1 MNLRPIQVR
10 LFQILESEVKHDLSA
25 SFCTILIS
33 TVVLLNV
40 VAVVLGSVHTLYQ
53 RWSIYFDFFE
63 WFSIALFSVEYLLR
77 IWASGVRFPPDH
89 GNSWRGRKAYILSFY
104 GLIDLAALAPYF
116 LQVLIPG
123 LDLRVIR
130 AVRLVRVFKIS
141 HYSTA
146 IEDLAQAIYDE
157 RRSFAATLYLL
168 LITILITSSLM
179 YFAENEAQPEKFAS
193 IPDAIYWAVITLTTV
208 GYGDF
213 TPLTWPGRVISL
225 FTAFLGVCTVAILTG
240 IVASAFANQMA
251 RRRVIFETELRK
263 AFANGIISPQED
275 QILDQLGR
283 EFNLSSE
290 ETERMMDKVRQELN
304 KRHT

>member
-1 MNLRPIQVR
+1 M
-10 LFQILESEVKHDLSA
+10 
-25 SFCTILIS
+25 
-33 TVVLLNV
+33 
-40 VAVVLGSVHTLYQ
+40 LGSINTLYQ

-63 WFSIALFSVEYLLR
+63 WFSIILFSIEYLLR
-77 IWASGVRFPPDH
+77 IWASGARFPQGQ
-89 GNSWRGRKAYILSFY
+89 GNSWSGRKAYILSFY

-116 LQVLIPG
+116 LQVLFPG
-123 LDLRVIR
+123 LDLRIVR
-130 AVRLVRVFKIS
+130 AVRLIRVFKIS

-146 IEDLAQAIYDE
+146 IEDLVQAIYDE

-179 YFAENEAQPEKFAS
+179 YFAENEAQPEMFSS

-213 TPLTWPGRVISL
+213 TPVTWLGRVISL
-225 FTAFLGVCTVAILTG
+225 FTAFFGVCTVAILTG

-263 AFANGIISPQED
+263 AFAEGIISPQED

-283 EFNLSSE
+283 AFNLSPE
-290 ETERMMDKVRQELN
+290 ETKRMMEKVRQESR
-304 KRHT
+304 KRQT

>member
-25 SFCTILIS
+25 RFCSIFIATI
-33 TVVLLNV
+33 VLLNI
-40 VAVVLGSVHTLYQ
+40 VAVVLGSVNTLYQ
-53 RWSIYFDFFE
+53 RWSIYFDYFE
-63 WFSIALFSVEYLLR
+63 WFSIILFSVEYLLR
-77 IWASGVRFPPDH
+77 IWASGARFPPGH

-104 GLIDLAALAPYF
+104 GLIDLIALAPYF

-123 LDLRVIR
+123 LDLRIVR

-146 IEDLAQAIYDE
+146 IEDLVQAIYDE

-213 TPLTWPGRVISL
+213 TPVTWPGRVISL

-263 AFANGIISPQED
+263 AFADGMISPQED
-275 QILDQLGR
+275 QTLEQLGR
-283 EFNLSSE
+283 AFNLSPE
-290 ETERMMDKVRQELN
+290 ETERMIAKAREELSKRQ
-304 KRHT
+304 T

>member
-1 MNLRPIQVR
+1 MNLRSIQVR

-25 SFCTILIS
+25 RFCSIFIATI
-33 TVVLLNV
+33 VLLNI
-40 VAVVLGSVHTLYQ
+40 VAVVLGSVNTLYQ
-53 RWSIYFDFFE
+53 RWSIYFDYFE
-63 WFSIALFSVEYLLR
+63 WFSIILFSVEYLLR
-77 IWASGVRFPPDH
+77 IWASGARFPPGY

-104 GLIDLAALAPYF
+104 GLIDLIALAPYF

-123 LDLRVIR
+123 LDLRIVR

-146 IEDLAQAIYDE
+146 IEDLVQAIYDE

-213 TPLTWPGRVISL
+213 TPVTWPGRVISL

-263 AFANGIISPQED
+263 AFADGMISPQED
-275 QILDQLGR
+275 QTLEQLGR
-283 EFNLSSE
+283 AFNLSPE
-290 ETERMMDKVRQELN
+290 ETERMIAKAREELSKRQ
-304 KRHT
+304 T

>member
-1 MNLRPIQVR
+1 VYSRSQ
-10 LFQILESEVKHDLSA
+10 
-25 SFCTILIS
+25 
-33 TVVLLNV
+33 
-40 VAVVLGSVHTLYQ
+40 
-53 RWSIYFDFFE
+53 
-63 WFSIALFSVEYLLR
+63 
-77 IWASGVRFPPDH
+77 
-89 GNSWRGRKAYILSFY
+89 
-104 GLIDLAALAPYF
+104 
-116 LQVLIPG
+116 
-123 LDLRVIR
+123 
-130 AVRLVRVFKIS
+130 

-146 IEDLAQAIYDE
+146 IEDLVQAIYDE

-213 TPLTWPGRVISL
+213 TPVTWPGRVISL

-263 AFANGIISPQED
+263 AFADGIISPQED
-275 QILDQLGR
+275 QTLDQLGR
-283 EFNLSSE
+283 AFNLSPE
-290 ETERMMDKVRQELN
+290 ETERMMDKVRQESS
-304 KRHT
+304 KRQT

>member
-1 MNLRPIQVR
+1 
-10 LFQILESEVKHDLSA
+10 
-25 SFCTILIS
+25 
-33 TVVLLNV
+33 
-40 VAVVLGSVHTLYQ
+40 
-53 RWSIYFDFFE
+53 
-63 WFSIALFSVEYLLR
+63 FSIILFSIEYLLR
-77 IWASGVRFPPDH
+77 IWASGASFPPAH

-123 LDLRVIR
+123 LDLRVVR
-130 AVRLVRVFKIS
+130 AVRLIRVFKIS

-146 IEDLAQAIYDE
+146 IEDLVQAIYDE

-168 LITILITSSLM
+168 LITILITSTLM
-179 YFAENEAQPEKFAS
+179 YFAENEAQPEMFAS

-213 TPLTWPGRVISL
+213 TPVTWLGRVISL

-263 AFANGIISPQED
+263 AFVDGIISPQED

-283 EFNLSSE
+283 AFNLSSE
-290 ETERMMDKVRQELN
+290 EKERMMDQVRQELS
-304 KRHT
+304 KRQT

>member
-10 LFQILESEVKHDLSA
+10 LFQILESEVKNDPA
-25 SFCTILIS
+25 ARFCTILIS
-33 TVVLLNV
+33 TVVLLNI
-40 VAVVLGSVHTLYQ
+40 VAVVLESVNILYQ

-63 WFSIALFSVEYLLR
+63 LFSIILFSIEYFLR
-77 IWASGVRFPPDH
+77 IWASGASFPPGQ

-116 LQVLIPG
+116 LQMLIPG

-130 AVRLVRVFKIS
+130 AVRLLRVFKIS

-146 IEDLAQAIYDE
+146 IEDLVQAIYEE

-179 YFAENEAQPEKFAS
+179 YFAEHEAQPEMFAS

-213 TPLTWPGRVISL
+213 TPVTWLGRVISL

-263 AFANGIISPQED
+263 AFVDGIISPQED

-283 EFNLSSE
+283 AFNLSSE
-290 ETERMMDKVRQELN
+290 EKEKMMDKVRQELS
-304 KRHT
+304 KRQT

>member
-10 LFQILESEVKHDLSA
+10 LYQILESEVKQDLA
-25 SFCTILIS
+25 AKVCTILIS
-33 TVVLLNV
+33 TVVLLNI
-40 VAVVLGSVHTLYQ
+40 VAVVLESVNTLYQ
-53 RWSIYFDFFE
+53 KWGMYFDLFE
-63 WFSIALFSVEYLLR
+63 LFSIILFSIEYLLR
-77 IWASGVRFPPDH
+77 IWANGASLPSGQ
-89 GNSWRGRKAYILSFY
+89 GNTWRGRKAYILSFY
-104 GLIDLAALAPYF
+104 GLIDLVALAPYF
-116 LQVLIPG
+116 LQMLMPG
-123 LDLRVIR
+123 LDLRIIR
-130 AVRLVRVFKIS
+130 AVRLLRVFKIS

-146 IEDLAQAIYDE
+146 IEDLVQAIYEE

-179 YFAENEAQPEKFAS
+179 YFAEHKAQPEIFAS

-213 TPLTWPGRVISL
+213 TPVTWFGRVISL

-263 AFANGIISPQED
+263 AFADGIISPQED

-283 EFNLSSE
+283 AFNLSTE
-290 ETERMMDKVRQELN
+290 EKEKMMDKVRQELT
-304 KRHT
+304 KRQT

>member
-10 LFQILESEVKHDLSA
+10 LFQILESEVKHDLSTR
-25 SFCTILIS
+25 FCSIFIATI
-33 TVVLLNV
+33 VLLNI
-40 VAVVLGSVHTLYQ
+40 VAVVLGSVNTLYQ
-53 RWSIYFDFFE
+53 RWSIYFDYFE
-63 WFSIALFSVEYLLR
+63 WFSIILFSVEYLLR
-77 IWASGVRFPPDH
+77 IWASGACLPPGH

-104 GLIDLAALAPYF
+104 GLIDLIALAPYF

-123 LDLRVIR
+123 LDLRIVR

-146 IEDLAQAIYDE
+146 IEDLVQAIYDE

-208 GYGDF
+208 GYGDL
-213 TPLTWPGRVISL
+213 TPVTWPGRVIAL
-225 FTAFLGVCTVAILTG
+225 CTAFLGVCTVAILTG

-263 AFANGIISPQED
+263 AFVNGMISPQED

-283 EFNLSSE
+283 AFNLSSE
-290 ETERMMDKVRQELN
+290 ETERMMDKVRQELS
-304 KRHT
+304 KRQT